1 MTGRDNPKPGWWED
15 AKTRS
20 LEHKAAIKRQSQLA
34 QPGDAFL
41 VVTEGTLTEP
51 VYFGRQQGT
60 DAWVKPNS
68 NRQSGRPLRP
78 RLRRTS

>member
-1 MTGRDNPKPGWWED
+1 MTDRDNPKPGWWED

-60 DAWVKPNS
+60 DAWVKPKS
-68 NRQSGRPLRP
+68 NRRSGLPLRP